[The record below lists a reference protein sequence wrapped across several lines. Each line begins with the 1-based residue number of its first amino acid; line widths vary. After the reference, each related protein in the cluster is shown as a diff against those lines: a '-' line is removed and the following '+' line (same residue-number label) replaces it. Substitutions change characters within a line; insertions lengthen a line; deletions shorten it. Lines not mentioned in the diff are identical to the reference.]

1 MPKAI
6 FNCHMLKKQLSC
18 FSFCILILFVTGCY
32 GYFSQ
37 HTRDDNR
44 VIYREQSEAV
54 DAGIQENTRTRRIP
68 GQQSEYSRRERYLV
82 DSNDVLN
89 IVVFEEPDLSM
100 TIRVSDEG
108 ILSYPLIGNIDV
120 KGLTTQ
126 EVEKS
131 LEERL
136 RNGYIRNPKVTVRLD
151 IELMGQ
157 YQEKEVFVLGEV
169 KSPGAIPML
178 GKYMTALQA
187 VAKAGGFTD
196 IAAPNRTKVIRLEDG
211 KEQTIK
217 VNLNKVKKGDRS
229 LDIILQPGDTIVIP
243 ETYF

>member
-1 MPKAI
+1 LI
-6 FNCHMLKKQLSC
+6 GIVTKKQISH
-18 FSFCILILFVTGCY
+18 FSFYILILLITGCSE
-32 GYFSQ
+32 YFSQ

-44 VIYREQSEAV
+44 VIYREQSEV
-54 DAGIQENTRTRRIP
+54 VEIIDIQGRTHRRGIP
-68 GQQSEYSRRERYLV
+68 GQHAEYSRRERYLV
-82 DSNDVLN
+82 DSNDVLDV
-89 IVVFEEPDLSM
+89 VVFEEPDLSM

-108 ILSYPLIGNIDV
+108 IISYPLIGNIDV

-126 EVEKS
+126 EVEKV

-136 RNGYIRNPKVTVRLD
+136 RDGYLQKPEVTVRLD
-151 IELMGQ
+151 IVLMEQ

-178 GKYMTALQA
+178 GKYLTVLEA
-187 VAKAGGFTD
+187 VTKAGGFTE

-211 KEQTIK
+211 IEQTIK

-229 LDIILQPGDTIVIP
+229 LDIILKPGDTIVVP